1 MRFKNLDL
9 NLLVALNY
17 FLTEK
22 NVSRAAE
29 KMFIS
34 QSAASNALS
43 RLRNFLNDDIL
54 IQVGKKME
62 LTPRA
67 KELIEPVR
75 NILVS
80 IDSQIIHQHDYN
92 PCEQEVVF
100 KICVS
105 DYTLVTFVP
114 KILQH
119 VQEEGYLIEFDFLP
133 QSSDP
138 IRTLEQGEAD
148 LLIIPRTYASDKH
161 PYQELYEENFVCIAS
176 QNHGRIQHKL
186 DLHNFLEEKHIVMQ
200 PPNFSESYE
209 TLIMKKMHIE
219 RQIAMTS
226 YSFSAIPELVA
237 QTEYLATLHQRLAE
251 KYANLLQIQIFPL
264 PFDFPTMPQVIQW
277 HRLRNHDSRLIFFNQ
292 MLKEVCLSF
301 EKSSII

>member
-43 RLRNFLNDDIL
+43 RLRSFLNDDIL

-80 IDSQIIHQHDYN
+80 IDSQIIHQHYYN

-105 DYTLVTFVP
+105 DYTLATLVP

-119 VQEEGYLIEFDFLP
+119 IQEQRYLIEFDFLP

-138 IRTLEQGEAD
+138 IRSLEQGEAD
-148 LLIIPRTYASDKH
+148 LLIIPQPYASDKH
-161 PYQELYEENFVCIAS
+161 PYQELYEENFVCIAA
-176 QNHGRIQHKL
+176 QNHKRIQHKL
-186 DLHNFLEEKHIVMQ
+186 DLQNFLDEKHIVMQ
-200 PPNFSESYE
+200 PPNSGESYE
-209 TLIMKKMHIE
+209 TLIMKKIQIE
-219 RQIAMTS
+219 RQVALSS
-226 YSFSAIPELVA
+226 YNFSAIPELVA

-251 KYANLLQIQIFPL
+251 KYANFLNIQIFRL
-264 PFDFPTMPQVIQW
+264 PFDFPSMHQVIQW
-277 HRLRNHDSRLIFFNQ
+277 HRLRKQDPRIVFFNQ
-292 MLKEVCLSF
+292 LLSKICLEF
-301 EKSSII
+301 

>member
-43 RLRNFLNDDIL
+43 RLRSFLNDDIL

-80 IDSQIIHQHDYN
+80 IDSQIIHQQKYN
-92 PCEQEVVF
+92 PREQKVVF

-105 DYTLVTFVP
+105 DYTLMTFVP
-114 KILQH
+114 QILQH
-119 VQEEGYLIEFDFLP
+119 VQKEGFLIEFDFLP

-148 LLIIPRTYASDKH
+148 LLIIPQPYASDKH
-161 PYQELYEENFVCIAS
+161 PYQNLYEENFVCIAA
-176 QNHGRIQHKL
+176 QNHERIKHEL
-186 DLHNFLEEKHIVMQ
+186 NLNNFLEEKHIMMQ

-219 RQIAMTS
+219 RQVAMTI
-226 YSFSAIPELVA
+226 YNFSAIPELVA
-237 QTEYLATLHQRLAE
+237 QTEYVATVHQRLAK
-251 KYANLLQIQIFPL
+251 KYEMSLHIQIFPL
-264 PFDFPTMPQVIQW
+264 PFKYPAMPQVIQW
-277 HRLRNHDSRLIFFNQ
+277 HRLRDQDPRIIFFNQ
-292 MLKEVCLSF
+292 MLKKICSDF
-301 EKSSII
+301 